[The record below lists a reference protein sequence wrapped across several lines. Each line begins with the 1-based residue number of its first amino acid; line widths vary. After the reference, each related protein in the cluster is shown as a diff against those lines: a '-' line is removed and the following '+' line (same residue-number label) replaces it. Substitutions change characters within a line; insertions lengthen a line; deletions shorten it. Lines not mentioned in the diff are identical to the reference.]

1 MGPVDQLCTPRLKG
15 ERLKQE
21 HRQWLKLMFQNEQV
35 CATLGGTLSDEMI
48 DRAMW
53 RNLHHWDRHG
63 FGIWS
68 FFSAETDEFVGRAGV
83 RQVEVDERVETEL
96 AYAVM
101 PSFWKQG
108 YATEMSYE
116 ILRVGFE
123 ELGLPDV
130 LCFTLTTNQV
140 SQRVMQKLGFTYERD
155 GLHADLPHVFY
166 RLRRDEWLVNRSS
179 SSSGG

>member
-1 MGPVDQLCTPRLKG
+1 MTNVDTLVTERLRG
-15 ERLKQE
+15 ERLEEE
-21 HRQWLKLMFQNEQV
+21 HRSLMKQMFQNEQV
-35 CATLGGTLSDEMI
+35 CATLGGTLSEEMI

-53 RNLHHWDRHG
+53 RNLDHWDRQG

-68 FFSAETDEFVGRAGV
+68 FFCDETGEFVGRGGL
-83 RQVEVDERVETEL
+83 RQVDVDEHVETEL

-108 YATEMSYE
+108 YATEMSCE
-116 ILRVGFE
+116 ILRAGFE
-123 ELGLPDV
+123 DLGLPDV
-130 LCFTLTTNQV
+130 LCFTLTTNQA

-166 RLRRDEWLVNRSS
+166 RLRRDEWLVNRGS
-179 SSSGG
+179 SSSGE